1 MGFVRAED
9 LKHPILY
16 GVGIGLLLASSA
28 LAFVF
33 AFAGSG
39 DAPLA
44 LKDLPGAFA
53 TLGSALLFLG
63 WYRRRG
69 GSERPRADRAT

>member
-1 MGFVRAED
+1 MGVVRAEH

-16 GVGIGLLLASSA
+16 GVGIGLILASST

-44 LKDLPGAFA
+44 LKYLPGAFA
-53 TLGSALLFLG
+53 IFGTVLLFLG
-63 WYRRRG
+63 WYRKRRG
-69 GSERPRADRAT
+69 GERSRADRAT